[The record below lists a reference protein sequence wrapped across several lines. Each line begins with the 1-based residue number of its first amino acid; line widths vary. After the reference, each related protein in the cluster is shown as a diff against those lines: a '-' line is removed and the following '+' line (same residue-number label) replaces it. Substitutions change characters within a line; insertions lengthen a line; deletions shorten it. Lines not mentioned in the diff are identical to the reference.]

1 MELEGLFTSSKWRIL
16 EEISLNPQSPMQLAE
31 KLNTSIANISQQLRL
46 LEAAGIVKK
55 SRLPQRA
62 RGKPRVIFSMN
73 EDYGYLIAATNGF
86 ANKRL
91 LSLDEHHKFI
101 LRIWFIE
108 NKSLH
113 EEIEIFY
120 WEIKQH
126 IDKIKS
132 VAHDGSNLFV
142 LTRKGESDVTSKIK
156 KAGSAL
162 KKSKLVVQTEEVTTK
177 VLEAEELYVL
187 YDPEMILLKG
197 NRGE

>member
-1 MELEGLFTSSKWRIL
+1 MELEGLFTSSKWSIL
-16 EEISLNPQSPMQLAE
+16 DEIARNPQSPMQIAE

-55 SRLPQRA
+55 TRLRQRD

-91 LSLDEHHKFI
+91 LILDDHHKFI
-101 LRIWFIE
+101 LKIWFIE
-108 NKSLH
+108 NRFMH
-113 EEIEIFY
+113 EEIEKFY

-126 IDKIKS
+126 IDKIKF

-142 LTRKGESDVTSKIK
+142 LMRKGESDVSSKIK
-156 KAGSAL
+156 KAASSL
-162 KKSKLVVQTEEVTTK
+162 KKSKLVVQTEESAKK

-187 YDPEMILLKG
+187 YDPDRIQMKG
-197 NRGE
+197 RRGE